1 MGGSL
6 DSPDPSWSSVVLPCI
21 RSEKVLSVVAARIKP
36 VSQRH
41 GSTNLSTSVRPLQGK
56 LNKPRGADDR
66 RDACEGAGSLDVER
80 RGDRERWM
88 IREIEK
94 VRPEAEAVSLGDLER
109 LSDGEVHVLLRRSGE
124 AVAGNI
130 AEPSGVT
137 SGTVGERYDGVRY
150 EGSRVQPVGQTRFRA
165 AVGGCYRFG
174 PPLQIVNTSLQVLAK
189 EGSNRRS
196 LGREPSDLPPPL
208 VRPTAWPSSKAEFQ
222 RTT

>member
-1 MGGSL
+1 
-6 DSPDPSWSSVVLPCI
+6 
-21 RSEKVLSVVAARIKP
+21 VLSVVAARIKP
-36 VSQRH
+36 VGQRH

-80 RGDRERWM
+80 RGDRERWV

-94 VRPEAEAVSLGDLER
+94 VSPEAEAVSLGDFER

-130 AEPSGVT
+130 AEPSGVA

-165 AVGGCYRFG
+165 AVGGCAGAAEPRSKSRRG
-174 PPLQIVNTSLQVLAK
+174 KIWAAEGIRTPAGRIDGRNWASGLQRENTADFPATESSSGK
-189 EGSNRRS
+189 S
-196 LGREPSDLPPPL
+196 LG
-208 VRPTAWPSSKAEFQ
+208 VRVEGKMVNEAGDETMPTIEI
-222 RTT
+222 